1 MLKQLARIC
10 IRKLVTRWTICSE
23 YQIARAIMRNAHFRQ
38 TAVYGADFDV
48 TVFHAVRLNSVIMS
62 LALSVDDVHMRFALA
77 MTT

>member
-1 MLKQLARIC
+1 
-10 IRKLVTRWTICSE
+10 
-23 YQIARAIMRNAHFRQ
+23 MRNAHFRQ

-77 MTT
+77 MTTWLSANETSLQCVNTRFL